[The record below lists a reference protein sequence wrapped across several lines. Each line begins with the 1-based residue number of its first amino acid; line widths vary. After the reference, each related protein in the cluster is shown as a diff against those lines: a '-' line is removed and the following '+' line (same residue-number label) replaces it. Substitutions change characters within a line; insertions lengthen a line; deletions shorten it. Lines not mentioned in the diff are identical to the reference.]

1 METHKPKPSMKKS
14 SSINSEDSA
23 HADSPLCYLSPMR
36 SDAGDPSET
45 PPYGSPELS
54 PQKPPP
60 DNSKAIMAVDKFTQY
75 SPFRPQKPSENAKT
89 PSPVVMYSNRAVRED
104 APTSVSKVGPNGVGR
119 APGDGVDGGGVGRS
133 RAAMTSRRPPKRD
146 DMVKTA
152 ALGFRVSEVVLC
164 LISFSVMAADKTQ
177 GWSGDSFDRYKEY
190 RYLLNLEFQM
200 EFHVLVNNCNQIRF
214 CWIII
219 FV

>member
-23 HADSPLCYLSPMR
+23 QADSPLCYLSPMR

-75 SPFRPQKPSENAKT
+75 SPFRPHKPPDSAKS
-89 PSPVVMYSNRAVRED
+89 PSPVVMYSNRAVKED
-104 APTSVSKVGPNGVGR
+104 APPSVSKK
-119 APGDGVDGGGVGRS
+119 APGDGVDGGGGGRS
-133 RAAMTSRRPPKRD
+133 RPAMMSRRPPPKRD
-146 DMVKTA
+146 EMVKTA
-152 ALGFRVSEVVLC
+152 ALGFRVSELVLC

-190 RYLLNLEFQM
+190 RYLLNLEFQI
-200 EFHVLVNNCNQIRF
+200 ELHVLVNNCNRIRF

>member
-23 HADSPLCYLSPMR
+23 QADSPLCYLSPMR

-60 DNSKAIMAVDKFTQY
+60 NNSKAIMAVDKFTQ
-75 SPFRPQKPSENAKT
+75 FRPQKPPDNAKS
-89 PSPVVMYSNRAVRED
+89 PSPVVMYSNRAVKED
-104 APTSVSKVGPNGVGR
+104 APLSVPKMGPNGVVR

-133 RAAMTSRRPPKRD
+133 RAAMMSRRPPKRD
-146 DMVKTA
+146 EMVKTA
-152 ALGFRVSEVVLC
+152 ALGFRVSELVLC

-190 RYLLNLEFQM
+190 RYLLNLEF
-200 EFHVLVNNCNQIRF
+200 HILVNNCNRIRF